1 MSSQPE
7 DGWHGG
13 SGSGDGQAPPAR
25 NAAGDAVFPNP
36 MEPIQGAEGV
46 LPATAPVQRT
56 SGAMGPRHRSG
67 SSGSRQRVNCFVA
80 RAQAGVLLRR
90 PKFALP
96 GWAEAESR
104 RGAWEQKPAQRA
116 ARPRAF
122 SGEGH

>member
-46 LPATAPVQRT
+46 LPATAPAQRT
-56 SGAMGPRHRSG
+56 SGAMGPRQPPVWEGAIKRPYTHSLG
-67 SSGSRQRVNCFVA
+67 MEVAHKSS
-80 RAQAGVLLRR
+80 LLT
-90 PKFALP
+90 P
-96 GWAEAESR
+96 
-104 RGAWEQKPAQRA
+104 
-116 ARPRAF
+116 
-122 SGEGH
+122 